1 MDSSL
6 GDALAGLTPAWIPF
20 QTIGASVVQRMRKF
34 ARAQHVVS
42 TIICWCFHASGVGSD
57 FDVKQVDSSQ
67 STHCS
72 PRMNHTAIPEPSRRR
87 SGIAVAE
94 RVFPVL

>member
-1 MDSSL
+1 MPFGRSD
-6 GDALAGLTPAWIPF
+6 AGLDSF
-20 QTIGASVVQRMRKF
+20 SDYGASVVQRMRKS

-42 TIICWCFHASGVGSD
+42 TIICWCFHSAGVGGD
-57 FDVKQVDSSQ
+57 FDVNQVDSSQ
-67 STHCS
+67 SRHCS
-72 PRMNHTAIPEPSRRR
+72 PRMNHTAIPVPSRRR